1 MLQVSTSSKAG
12 HSSPPA
18 IGTVF
23 TLRFLLRKPADWS
36 VVLQVLEHW
45 LHADQEETSQSLGI
59 TQERKF
65 MLVPTWSQR
74 LEMKEKCIW

>member
-18 IGTVF
+18 IGTVL

-36 VVLQVLEHW
+36 IALQVLEQR

-59 TQERKF
+59 KQERKF
-65 MLVPTWSQR
+65 TLVPTWSQR
-74 LEMKEKCIW
+74 LEMEEKLIS